1 MPKVLLF
8 MKGPFSQFH
17 PSHFTLGG
25 HAYICAEQYMHEQKA
40 RLFGDVA
47 MAERILKSDSP
58 HEHKLMGGR
67 VSGFD
72 QQVWDA
78 NKVRIVTEGLIESV
92 RLSSRYIPARQL
104 PDKAVSLL
112 DTACARVAMSQ
123 TATPPAVEDR
133 RRTIQLTETELAIL
147 ELTYI
152 TCWYDLHAV
161 MSRALRLELDDVD
174 EPITE
179 LTGPGITRSLKPDAE
194 PEA

>member
-1 MPKVLLF
+1 

-17 PSHFTLGG
+17 PSHFMLGG

-78 NKVRIVTEGLIESV
+78 NKVRIVTDGTYAKFSQNPGLRR
-92 RLSSRYIPARQL
+92 RLVDTGDAILAEASPKDYIWGIGLAG
-104 PDKAVSLL
+104 D
-112 DTACARVAMSQ
+112 D
-123 TATPPAVEDR
+123 PAVLDPANWQGENLLGQILMAVRKD
-133 RRTIQLTETELAIL
+133 LTSASS
-147 ELTYI
+147 
-152 TCWYDLHAV
+152 A
-161 MSRALRLELDDVD
+161 
-174 EPITE
+174 
-179 LTGPGITRSLKPDAE
+179 
-194 PEA
+194 